1 MPLLGEAEE
10 ILRFFGWQ
18 DVARDEY
25 IFPIMPGRIRSG
37 TEEAFRE
44 RKKKTALLNKY
55 LKELPSL
62 CAFNI
67 RLMTHV
73 ARHSRAAFMDDN
85 NLPIQQIQQTLSHKD
100 SISTQVYLHSLR
112 LGMLDDELMRV

>member
-44 RKKKTALLNKY
+44 R
-55 LKELPSL
+55 
-62 CAFNI
+62 
-67 RLMTHV
+67 
-73 ARHSRAAFMDDN
+73 
-85 NLPIQQIQQTLSHKD
+85 
-100 SISTQVYLHSLR
+100 
-112 LGMLDDELMRV
+112 